1 MTRPFRFS
9 VQLGPV
15 TDPHLLASEARRAEG
30 LGYSGVSLT
39 DHLRE
44 QCGPLVGLAAMA
56 AATSTVKITAMVLA
70 NDFRHPVMLAKE
82 LATLD
87 RMSDGRLEVGMGAG
101 WLITDYQQGG
111 IRMDRPRLR
120 IERLEE
126 AISVLEGC
134 FADGPFDFQGNHY
147 WITGLDS
154 QPKPHQRPRPPLMVG
169 GGGARILSLAARRAD
184 IVGLNASLR
193 AGVVDQRVGSTATA
207 EATDEKLAVVRG
219 AAGSRFNDIEMQT
232 LVQVAMIDSDRNA
245 IINLLAP
252 GFGLTADQGMVTPHA
267 LVGTVDE
274 CCEQLESQRERWGIS
289 HITLPF
295 GSTEAMAPVV
305 ERLTGN

>member
-1 MTRPFRFS
+1 MARPFRFS

-56 AATSTVKITAMVLA
+56 AATSKVKITAMVLA

-87 RMSDGRLEVGMGAG
+87 RLSDGRLEVGMGAG

-111 IRMDRPRLR
+111 IRMDRPGLR
-120 IERLEE
+120 IDRLEE

-169 GGGARILSLAARRAD
+169 GGGPRILSLAARRAD
-184 IVGLNASLR
+184 IVGLNASLQ

-219 AAGSRFNDIEMQT
+219 AAGSRFDHIEMQT

-245 IINLLAP
+245 IISLLAP
-252 GFGLTADQGMVTPHA
+252 GFGLTAEQGMVTPHA

>member
-1 MTRPFRFS
+1 MARPFRFS

-15 TDPHLLASEARRAEG
+15 TDPHLLASEARRAED

-56 AATSTVKITAMVLA
+56 AATSKVKITAMVLA

-87 RMSDGRLEVGMGAG
+87 RLSDGRLEVGMGAG

-111 IRMDRPRLR
+111 IRMDRPGLR
-120 IERLEE
+120 IDRLEE

-169 GGGARILSLAARRAD
+169 GGGPRILSLAARRAD

-219 AAGSRFNDIEMQT
+219 AAGPRFDHIEMQT
-232 LVQVAMIDSDRNA
+232 LVQVAMIDSDRTA
-245 IINLLAP
+245 IISLLAS
-252 GFGLTADQGMVTPHA
+252 GFGLTAEQGMVTPHA

>member
-15 TDPHLLASEARRAEG
+15 TDPHLLASEARRAED

-56 AATSTVKITAMVLA
+56 AATSKVKITAMVLA

-87 RMSDGRLEVGMGAG
+87 RLSDGRLEVGMGAG

-111 IRMDRPRLR
+111 IRMDRPGLR
-120 IERLEE
+120 IDRLEE

-169 GGGARILSLAARRAD
+169 GGGPRILSLAARRAN

-219 AAGSRFNDIEMQT
+219 AAGPRFDHIEMQT
-232 LVQVAMIDSDRNA
+232 LVQVAMIDSDRTA
-245 IINLLAP
+245 IISLLAS
-252 GFGLTADQGMVTPHA
+252 GFGLTAEQGMVTPHA

>member
-15 TDPHLLASEARRAEG
+15 TDPHLLASEARRAED

-111 IRMDRPRLR
+111 IRMDRPGLR

-169 GGGARILSLAARRAD
+169 GGGPRILSLAARRAD

-219 AAGSRFNDIEMQT
+219 AAGSRFDDIEMQT
-232 LVQVAMIDSDRNA
+232 LVQVAMIDSDRTA
-245 IINLLAP
+245 IISLLAP
-252 GFGLTADQGMVTPHA
+252 GFGLTAEQGMVTPHA

>member
-1 MTRPFRFS
+1 MARPFRFS

-15 TDPHLLASEARRAEG
+15 TDPHLLASEARRAED
-30 LGYSGVSLT
+30 LGYGGVSLT

-56 AATSTVKITAMVLA
+56 AATSKVKITAMVLA

-101 WLITDYQQGG
+101 WLTTDYQQGG
-111 IRMDRPRLR
+111 IRMDRPGLR
-120 IERLEE
+120 IERLDE

-134 FADGPFDFQGNHY
+134 FADGAFDFQGNHY

-169 GGGARILSLAARRAD
+169 GGGPRILNLAARRAD

-207 EATDEKLAVVRG
+207 EATDEKLAVIRG
-219 AAGSRFNDIEMQT
+219 TAGARFDDIEVQT
-232 LVQVAMIDSDRNA
+232 LVQVAMIDSDRQA
-245 IINLLAP
+245 IINLLAS
-252 GFGLTADQGMVTPHA
+252 GFGLTAEQGMVTPHA

-274 CCEQLESQRERWGIS
+274 CCEQLETQRERWGIS
-289 HITLPF
+289 HITLPY

>member
-1 MTRPFRFS
+1 MARPFRFS

-15 TDPHLLASEARRAEG
+15 TDPHLLASEARRAED
-30 LGYSGVSLT
+30 LGYGGVSLT

-56 AATSTVKITAMVLA
+56 AATSKVKITAMVLA

-101 WLITDYQQGG
+101 WLTTDYQQGG
-111 IRMDRPRLR
+111 IRMDRPGLR
-120 IERLEE
+120 IERLDE

-134 FADGPFDFQGNHY
+134 FADGAFDFQGNHY

-169 GGGARILSLAARRAD
+169 GGGPRILNLAARRAD

-207 EATDEKLAVVRG
+207 EATDEKLAVIRG
-219 AAGSRFNDIEMQT
+219 TAGARFDDIEMQT
-232 LVQVAMIDSDRNA
+232 LVQVAMIDSDRQA
-245 IINLLAP
+245 IINLLAS
-252 GFGLTADQGMVTPHA
+252 GFGLTAEQGMVTPHA

-274 CCEQLESQRERWGIS
+274 CCEQLETQRERWGIS
-289 HITLPF
+289 HITLPY